1 MEDSF
6 IIKNLLEQPESERL
20 EFKATLDLEPIARV
34 ITSFVNTSGGDLVV
48 GVKDDGSLAP
58 IQIYEDDKIKVT
70 DYLVQ
75 RIKPTVPISV
85 QLLPY
90 KGKKLLLI
98 SVWEGSNKPY
108 SFNKGVYIRQ
118 KSVTKVGS
126 VSSTSRL
133 LNGQVYAEHRWER
146 QAVLG
151 ASLKDLDIDEIE
163 KTIRL
168 YSKYTQTDDN
178 EDVFSFLVQRGLI
191 VNGNI
196 TNACMLLFGI
206 KPTRFLPQAQIKFV
220 VYPGT
225 SSGDV
230 LTENLVYDNNIF
242 KNFEKLFSKFEAVL
256 GKDIRVKG
264 AFRIE
269 RDNYPITALREG
281 LLNAIVHRDY
291 SSTKSFLTIQ
301 IFSDRLVISNYGGL
315 PKELSVKLLK
325 TDHYS
330 ILRNPDI
337 AQMCFYRNLI
347 EMLGTGTQR
356 MIRDCKKNGFKSP
369 VWKDSHNIL
378 TVTYPEVSHRY
389 EGVNEGVYLKDEGV
403 NEGVKLNINESNEKI
418 RLELEQLYNQIERY
432 PGKKASELNEQIGKS
447 ISTTERYLKVLK
459 DQGYIEFQGAPKTGG
474 YFITK

>member
-6 IIKNLLEQPESERL
+6 IIKNLLEQPEGERL
-20 EFKATLDLEPIARV
+20 EFKSKLDLEPIARV

-48 GVKDDGSLAP
+48 GINDDGSLAS
-58 IQIYEDDKIKVT
+58 IQIDEYDKIKVT

-75 RIKPTVPISV
+75 SIKPTVPISV

-90 KGKKLLLI
+90 KGKRLLLI

-108 SFNKGVYIRQ
+108 SFNKEIYFRQ
-118 KSVTKVGS
+118 KSLTRVGS
-126 VSSTSRL
+126 SRLNSRL
-133 LNGQVYAEHRWER
+133 LNEQVYSEQRWER

-151 ASLKDLDIDEIE
+151 ASVSDLDSDEID
-163 KTIRL
+163 KAIHSFKK
-168 YSKYTQTDDN
+168 YSQS
-178 EDVFSFLVQRGLI
+178 EDSLDTFGFLVQKGLI

-196 TNACMLLFGI
+196 TNACMLLFGTN
-206 KPTRFLPQAQIKFV
+206 PTRFLPQARIKLV
-220 VYPGT
+220 VYPGL

-230 LTENLVYDNNIF
+230 FMDNLVYEGNIF
-242 KNFEKLFSKFEAVL
+242 KNFEKILSRLDSVL
-256 GKDIRVKG
+256 GKDILIKG
-264 AFRIE
+264 AFRTE
-269 RDNYPITALREG
+269 NNRYPEMALREG
-281 LLNAIVHRDY
+281 LMNAIVHRDY

-301 IFSDRLVISNYGGL
+301 VFSDRLVVSNYGGL

-325 TDHYS
+325 KEHNS

-356 MIRDCKKNGFKSP
+356 MIRDCKMQGFKSP
-369 VWKDSHNIL
+369 VWKDSNNIL

-389 EGVNEGVYLKDEGV
+389 EGVNEGVYLTDEGV
-403 NEGVKLNINESNEKI
+403 NKGVKLNINEPNESI
-418 RLELEQLYNQIERY
+418 RFEVEQLYKQIEKY

-447 ISTTERYLKVLK
+447 LSTTERYLKILR
-459 DQGYIEFQGAPKTGG
+459 DHGYIEFQGAPKTGG
-474 YFITK
+474 YFIAK